1 MPLAPTMPIN
11 CSFLANEIY
20 GLLNVLKKSP
30 DWRYSVPELPFG
42 KLGVQLGM
50 SSFGPASERMERS
63 SSVRSIEAT
72 GPQAA
77 QAHHT
82 QAEPAP
88 PRPST
93 AIRNLQAAYDRLCA
107 GSEAALPADGGYSL
121 PIYHR
126 VLLAGT
132 AIGLENISARNA
144 MVTALQTLLTVLH
157 ESPASLATVPMA
169 VIFPW
174 IMLLRAGAAGLI
186 ILATLQSLERIVKN
200 GHLESMLQVNGRAL
214 SALQLPVPVGL
225 NHPLPPEAATAVG
238 PLSDYQQILVVVAS
252 AASQC
257 RFEASNPATDE
268 QVLIK
273 ILEVMNAV
281 LNRPG
286 GFLLTND
293 VVCEMLETTISLS
306 CQTRINPLLR
316 STSETFLLAWV
327 RLLFGELPR
336 LIVDAG
342 AGDLALPSSRGESPS
357 TSSDPSSSTT
367 PMARRNS
374 TLTRRINPQEGPHS
388 VARKSPAISASPLIS
403 GEPMTSVPSAA
414 SSEAWIQLRYSGY
427 GLPALLELFRV
438 LGAVLNPHDLQY
450 TDTMRLIALNALNQA
465 FETNGPA
472 ILDHPSFQ
480 TQIANDLLKY
490 LYQIAETDF
499 LPLMATALRLVTNI
513 LPQFRRIHKEYFQT
527 FFALFLA
534 RLSHPAL
541 DTQLGNTSLPNLAV
555 EATQLNELFEGQL
568 APLLKRQRDV
578 IPHFRYSL
586 AGNHFPSVVLQRVRP
601 LPTPQHR
608 LLFCRALDQLTNITE
623 DPAIISDL
631 WVLFDS
637 DLYTGNLWEM
647 YLSFLCQHSLPHIE
661 VDLMRSLRKAP
672 PPDSLSPAPEKGR
685 LVPETSATMPSPPSW
700 AGTQPPAPVYAFQ
713 KQSAHLLQIYSANPD
728 QWNAAFR
735 EESQVCTQKLTAI
748 LQAMVARAEANAP
761 NQPDSWTSLVALLH
775 PPSTTSPDGTLPAD
789 PRQPHPYPLPEGEA
803 MALEQLLGA
812 QTQKT
817 TLLFAAA
824 LFNHNPKQGIR
835 FLAEVGFLPPS
846 NSKDPPSSKGSDP
859 PTFAPENLDEAQ
871 VLRLAL
877 FLRHTPSLNKAL
889 LGDYLSRPKHLPVLR
904 AYINLFDFQGLRLDE
919 ALRILLTQFRIPGE
933 SQQIERVVETFAE
946 RYCQSQLEGDSQLVS
961 EDGSG
966 PTPEVANPD
975 AAFVLSYASI
985 MLNTDQHSPQV
996 KTRMKLDD
1004 FCRNLRGVNAG
1015 QNFSSEYLEAVFDG
1029 IRRKEIIIP
1038 EEHDR
1043 VDRFDEVWEGLHTPG
1058 RSELDSVSSSSG
1070 ELLATLRPTT
1080 LDGLLFALSYRRLLM
1095 NFSQVLLK
1103 CSDDE
1108 MLRSALTGLYLCAQ
1122 LAVQYQVPGCI
1133 EELVSHLCTIAGVL
1147 EDYSQT
1153 NLLQPVVIANPSA
1166 DPSPEALAKT
1176 PKRPPS
1182 TSDPWVSSADQL
1194 SAEPS
1199 TLVLTDLSLQ
1209 LGRDYRGQVAL
1220 IFMLGLAR
1228 WVPQYIT
1235 AGWTLI
1241 WRTVLSLACADL
1253 LEGTFFTLH
1262 PSGTLTLDIPVAS
1275 RSPSPNAGACS
1286 PPATGLTP
1294 RSLALSPL
1302 ANSRRPSFHFEPS
1315 AAIMA
1320 EDRLRVRWAALP
1332 DRLYP
1337 THLPVTLH
1345 SSDGLA
1351 YFPDPTTDD
1360 LFRSGEYSQIYLD
1373 KADQLA
1379 GRENGPNQSTD
1390 EEADGS
1396 LFSTLS
1402 SYFMSSYPPESE
1414 KPSASQTTDRPRHFS
1429 GNSRA
1434 GDRSYRDLL
1443 RSSSSSQLMTKKA
1456 APFQRSNS
1464 SYNGSGGSGGGG
1476 GSNGGNGG
1484 NGGTPGLNRWDAPLD
1499 LLIHLTKSARTAV
1512 QAACVT
1518 RLFRDMVHLDTS
1530 NFLKVLHRLHQ
1541 YLPTVAVTE
1550 AEYEPSCQSDSQ
1562 PDAVS
1567 DTQANERWVYHRG
1580 EAFFYEQWLRLTLAN
1595 VDRLDAIWS
1604 EVSPPIEHLL
1614 SHATQFPT
1622 FMIQRTLGVLFN
1634 LAQRVASQTD
1644 GILQLI
1650 ERGVQTF
1657 GEQAAGHP
1665 QQCLLHHPSLA
1676 TPLVDGLWGLW
1687 RRYQNVNQLAADP
1700 EAPTNR
1706 LRPLTRLVLEQAQ
1719 YSPETKA
1726 LAWQLIKEW
1735 IGSGGHGAL
1744 PPALAVQ
1751 LVSLAAHYLPDDRP
1765 SYHHRETHVNN
1776 TTAGTPELVDEK
1788 VELQLTGQILEC
1800 ALRLLLTTPHLAD
1813 RHSLEALDAWARLDL
1828 PLLQT
1833 LLRPCIHPHRGIR
1846 QLATARFQQALALVN
1861 LTGRITPHGSPQLTH
1876 SAPAPAAEAETGAAQ
1891 RLRQATVWT
1900 IWSQVFDQLFF
1911 PTLKTLLHPALMME
1925 FDARGYEETCTRLV
1939 SLVSSFF
1946 LRHLHGPVLETLAVG
1961 PGPVRIANAVD
1972 TAGSGD
1978 TPDPSTEEATP
1989 TPQPPFPRVWLLWLD
2004 LMVACL
2010 NRMEEWGLSKEVV
2023 VEHLKNMLLI
2033 LASLGAFDNVLTD
2046 PLPHAA
2052 ADPMIAPAASD
2063 DPAATKN
2070 ALWSATWNKL
2080 GWVLPDL
2087 KDELFPELNTPNLK
2101 QADSAPE
2108 PVGNEVGA
2116 TVTVMAS
2123 PPLSTDETIV
2133 VAVGSGLEADVAEAV
2148 SAPLPPSPAVPE
2160 ESGSA
2165 EVNRASETVDP
2176 SPSVATPAPT
2186 PIA

>member
-1 MPLAPTMPIN
+1 
-11 CSFLANEIY
+11 
-20 GLLNVLKKSP
+20 
-30 DWRYSVPELPFG
+30 
-42 KLGVQLGM
+42 
-50 SSFGPASERMERS
+50 
-63 SSVRSIEAT
+63 
-72 GPQAA
+72 
-77 QAHHT
+77 
-82 QAEPAP
+82 
-88 PRPST
+88 
-93 AIRNLQAAYDRLCA
+93 
-107 GSEAALPADGGYSL
+107 
-121 PIYHR
+121 
-126 VLLAGT
+126 
-132 AIGLENISARNA
+132 
-144 MVTALQTLLTVLH
+144 
-157 ESPASLATVPMA
+157 
-169 VIFPW
+169 
-174 IMLLRAGAAGLI
+174 
-186 ILATLQSLERIVKN
+186 
-200 GHLESMLQVNGRAL
+200 MLQVNGRAL

-568 APLLKRQRDV
+568 APLLKRQRD
-578 IPHFRYSL
+578 
-586 AGNHFPSVVLQRVRP
+586 RVRP

-661 VDLMRSLRKAP
+661 
-672 PPDSLSPAPEKGR
+672 
-685 LVPETSATMPSPPSW
+685 
-700 AGTQPPAPVYAFQ
+700 
-713 KQSAHLLQIYSANPD
+713 
-728 QWNAAFR
+728 
-735 EESQVCTQKLTAI
+735 
-748 LQAMVARAEANAP
+748 
-761 NQPDSWTSLVALLH
+761 
-775 PPSTTSPDGTLPAD
+775 
-789 PRQPHPYPLPEGEA
+789 PHPYPLPEGEA

-835 FLAEVGFLPPS
+835 FLA
-846 NSKDPPSSKGSDP
+846 
-859 PTFAPENLDEAQ
+859 EAQ

-946 RYCQSQLEGDSQLVS
+946 RYCH
-961 EDGSG
+961 G

-1153 NLLQPVVIANPSA
+1153 NLLQPV
-1166 DPSPEALAKT
+1166 
-1176 PKRPPS
+1176 
-1182 TSDPWVSSADQL
+1182 L

-1275 RSPSPNAGACS
+1275 RSPSPNA
-1286 PPATGLTP
+1286 
-1294 RSLALSPL
+1294 
-1302 ANSRRPSFHFEPS
+1302 
-1315 AAIMA
+1315 
-1320 EDRLRVRWAALP
+1320 
-1332 DRLYP
+1332 
-1337 THLPVTLH
+1337 
-1345 SSDGLA
+1345 
-1351 YFPDPTTDD
+1351 
-1360 LFRSGEYSQIYLD
+1360 
-1373 KADQLA
+1373 
-1379 GRENGPNQSTD
+1379 
-1390 EEADGS
+1390 ADGS

-1402 SYFMSSYPPESE
+1402 SYFMSSY
-1414 KPSASQTTDRPRHFS
+1414 
-1429 GNSRA
+1429 
-1434 GDRSYRDLL
+1434 
-1443 RSSSSSQLMTKKA
+1443 
-1456 APFQRSNS
+1456 
-1464 SYNGSGGSGGGG
+1464 
-1476 GSNGGNGG
+1476 
-1484 NGGTPGLNRWDAPLD
+1484 
-1499 LLIHLTKSARTAV
+1499 
-1512 QAACVT
+1512 
-1518 RLFRDMVHLDTS
+1518 
-1530 NFLKVLHRLHQ
+1530 
-1541 YLPTVAVTE
+1541 
-1550 AEYEPSCQSDSQ
+1550 
-1562 PDAVS
+1562 
-1567 DTQANERWVYHRG
+1567 
-1580 EAFFYEQWLRLTLAN
+1580 
-1595 VDRLDAIWS
+1595 
-1604 EVSPPIEHLL
+1604 
-1614 SHATQFPT
+1614 
-1622 FMIQRTLGVLFN
+1622 
-1634 LAQRVASQTD
+1634 
-1644 GILQLI
+1644 
-1650 ERGVQTF
+1650 
-1657 GEQAAGHP
+1657 
-1665 QQCLLHHPSLA
+1665 
-1676 TPLVDGLWGLW
+1676 
-1687 RRYQNVNQLAADP
+1687 
-1700 EAPTNR
+1700 
-1706 LRPLTRLVLEQAQ
+1706 
-1719 YSPETKA
+1719 
-1726 LAWQLIKEW
+1726 
-1735 IGSGGHGAL
+1735 
-1744 PPALAVQ
+1744 
-1751 LVSLAAHYLPDDRP
+1751 
-1765 SYHHRETHVNN
+1765 
-1776 TTAGTPELVDEK
+1776 
-1788 VELQLTGQILEC
+1788 
-1800 ALRLLLTTPHLAD
+1800 
-1813 RHSLEALDAWARLDL
+1813 
-1828 PLLQT
+1828 
-1833 LLRPCIHPHRGIR
+1833 
-1846 QLATARFQQALALVN
+1846 
-1861 LTGRITPHGSPQLTH
+1861 
-1876 SAPAPAAEAETGAAQ
+1876 
-1891 RLRQATVWT
+1891 
-1900 IWSQVFDQLFF
+1900 
-1911 PTLKTLLHPALMME
+1911 
-1925 FDARGYEETCTRLV
+1925 
-1939 SLVSSFF
+1939 
-1946 LRHLHGPVLETLAVG
+1946 
-1961 PGPVRIANAVD
+1961 
-1972 TAGSGD
+1972 
-1978 TPDPSTEEATP
+1978 
-1989 TPQPPFPRVWLLWLD
+1989 
-2004 LMVACL
+2004 
-2010 NRMEEWGLSKEVV
+2010 
-2023 VEHLKNMLLI
+2023 
-2033 LASLGAFDNVLTD
+2033 
-2046 PLPHAA
+2046 
-2052 ADPMIAPAASD
+2052 
-2063 DPAATKN
+2063 
-2070 ALWSATWNKL
+2070 
-2080 GWVLPDL
+2080 
-2087 KDELFPELNTPNLK
+2087 
-2101 QADSAPE
+2101 
-2108 PVGNEVGA
+2108 
-2116 TVTVMAS
+2116 
-2123 PPLSTDETIV
+2123 
-2133 VAVGSGLEADVAEAV
+2133 
-2148 SAPLPPSPAVPE
+2148 
-2160 ESGSA
+2160 
-2165 EVNRASETVDP
+2165 
-2176 SPSVATPAPT
+2176 
-2186 PIA
+2186 